1 MRWYQRL
8 STKLS
13 LPILLTVA
21 LFAVAVGFLYARSSL
36 NNLLQEAQERRNLK
50 METTQEKLETTNR
63 LIAEK
68 IQTSMRILKKDGLA
82 FGKPSL
88 GSFTKVAGID
98 VYDLKLGSNSQSNN
112 AQLVDN
118 VQDLTGSQAALFVK
132 NGESFFRVATNIQKG
147 DGSRA
152 VGTILDP
159 NSRAIAALKQG
170 KPYYGISNLFDKP
183 FITGYEPMFDERN
196 ELIGAWFVGY
206 PIDSLS
212 ELGQS
217 VSDSKILE
225 KGFLALVNNEG
236 NVIFKSKDA
245 DENTIKKAATIESN
259 EETVG
264 EWEVKKINFEPWNYT
279 IVSAYSLQDPIIVKN
294 SREAILNV
302 VIGTLILTGFLVV
315 LVLWLTNKYLSP
327 LRKAVKVVKAQIAE
341 GNLNVSLEN
350 LESDSNDETGQ
361 MIRALHSVVDYL
373 KEMSGIADKIAE
385 GNLKVVVKPRSEK
398 DGFGLAFKNMLE
410 RTLKLVQTQDERNR
424 LQNSILKLLN
434 EVADV
439 ANGDLTAEA
448 EVTPDVTGAIADAF
462 NYMIAELRQII
473 SRVKTATYQVDSSTN
488 EVQETTENLVR
499 GNEMQVLQI
508 ARASTEIEEMV
519 FSIRKVSEN
528 IKISSEVTEQ
538 SLMNAKHGTQAVQ
551 SNITAMNRIRQQ
563 VQETAK
569 RVQRLGERSQ
579 EIGEIVKLIDDLAYR
594 TSVLALN
601 ASIQAQAA
609 GEAGRGFAVVAE
621 EVEHLAE
628 RSTNATK
635 QIAALTKAIQG
646 ETTEVISSIEETIRE
661 VSNGSQLVNEVGR
674 TLSEIET
681 VAKKLADINH
691 QVFAS
696 AELQNQRS
704 ATIYQT
710 IREVATISE
719 KNTSG
724 MKKSAL
730 TVTQLTVLAKDLRS
744 SVASF
749 KLPANY
755 SAKTE
760 SPNPII
766 KITKVTNI
774 FCRR

>member
-21 LFAVAVGFLYARSSL
+21 LFALAIGFLYARSSL
-36 NNLLQEAQERRNLK
+36 NNLLQEAQDRRNLR
-50 METTQEKLETTNR
+50 MEATQEKLETTNR
-63 LIAEK
+63 LILEK
-68 IQTSMRILKKDGLA
+68 IQTSMRILKKEGA
-82 FGKPSL
+82 AQGKPSL
-88 GSFTKVAGID
+88 EGATKVAGID
-98 VYDLKLGSNSQSNN
+98 VFDLKLGAVSQSNN
-112 AQLVDN
+112 SQLVDN
-118 VQDLTGSQAALFVK
+118 LKELTGSQASVFVK
-132 NGESFFRVATNIQKG
+132 NGEGFLRIATNIQKG

-152 VGTILDP
+152 LGTILDP
-159 NSRAIAALKQG
+159 NSRAAFALKQG
-170 KPYYGISNLFDKP
+170 KPYYGVSNLFDKP
-183 FITGYEPMFDERN
+183 FFTGYEPMFDERN
-196 ELIGAWFVGY
+196 QLVGAWFVGY

-212 ELGQS
+212 ELEQS
-217 VSDSKILE
+217 VSNSKVLE

-236 NVIFKSKDA
+236 DIIFKSKDA
-245 DENTIKKAATIESN
+245 DENTIKKAASIASN
-259 EETVG
+259 EEAVD
-264 EWEVKKINFEPWNYT
+264 EWQVKKINFEPWNYT
-279 IVSAYSLQDPIIVKN
+279 IVSAYSSKDPIIVKN
-294 SREAILNV
+294 SQEAILNV
-302 VIGTLILTGFLVV
+302 AIGTVVFTGFLMF
-315 LVLWLTNKYLSP
+315 LILWLTNKYLQP
-327 LRKAVKVVKAQIAE
+327 LRNAVKIVNQIAE

-350 LESDSNDETGQ
+350 LETDSKDETGQ
-361 MIRALHSVVDYL
+361 MLHALQSVVNYL
-373 KEMSGIADKIAE
+373 KEMAGIADKIAE
-385 GNLKVVVKPRSEK
+385 GNMQVTVRPRSEK
-398 DGFGLAFKNMLE
+398 DVFGLAFKNMLE
-410 RTLKLVQTQDERNR
+410 RTLKLVQTQEERNR

-448 EVTPDVTGAIADAF
+448 EVTPDMTGAIADAF
-462 NYMIAELRQII
+462 NFMISELRQII

-488 EVQETTENLVR
+488 EVQQTTENLVR

-508 ARASTEIEEMV
+508 SRASAEIEEMV
-519 FSIRKVSEN
+519 SSIQKVSEN
-528 IKISSEVTEQ
+528 IKISTEVTEQ

-579 EIGEIVKLIDDLAYR
+579 EIGDIVKLIDDLAYR

-646 ETTEVISSIEETIRE
+646 ETTEVVSSIEITIKE

-674 TLSEIET
+674 TLSEIES
-681 VAKKLADINH
+681 VAKKLAEINH

-696 AELQNQRS
+696 AELQNRRS
-704 ATIYQT
+704 TTIYQT
-710 IREVATISE
+710 MRDVAEISE
-719 KNTSG
+719 KNASG
-724 MKKSAL
+724 MKNS
-730 TVTQLTVLAKDLRS
+730 VTNVNQLTALAKDLRA

-749 KLPANY
+749 KLPPNY
-755 SAKTE
+755 GAKTE
-760 SPNPII
+760 LNKKNYENNSGYVLSAMN
-766 KITKVTNI
+766 
-774 FCRR
+774 